1 MSDYLVYVK
10 YTNLLWPNFD
20 YIRNI
25 FIAVNN
31 QLFKLSGR
39 TGKFVSTFLLFM

>member
-25 FIAVNN
+25 FIAVNIE
-31 QLFKLSGR
+31 QMIYPSGHTDGR
-39 TGKFVSTFLLFM
+39 EGHS